1 MLDICFCVVLYNKDF
16 EKSQT
21 LTSLRACLKGF
32 LNKGHYKIVIFNNGP
47 KEVVFE
53 DSLFDITVNQVLIN
67 GSLSKIY
74 NKTIDLYKAN
84 KYVFL
89 DDDTEVNDEYLSEL
103 ISLGFNIFMP
113 KIHCQGIG
121 CYPIINHSGVQT
133 ITSGLA
139 ISNLAVDEF
148 KKRNCMVFDESFD
161 LYGID
166 TALCYVINK
175 FSYQYTVSQSYLE
188 HQLSHISGNTGEFRK
203 REVLLS
209 NSAALIKYFN
219 IRLLCQ
225 TGASALWA
233 IKKLQFKI
241 LYKAFL
247 SFLACRVIR

>member
-1 MLDICFCVVLYNKDF
+1 MYDLCFCVVLYNK
-16 EKSQT
+16 ELLQSESV
-21 LTSLRACLKGF
+21 LSLVKYGPLLDK
-32 LNKGHYKIVIFNNGP
+32 KIKVVVFNNGP
-47 KEVVFE
+47 KPQSIDGLPNF
-53 DSLFDITVNQVLIN
+53 ITVHQVLIN

-74 NKTIDLYKAN
+74 NKFIELYSAQ
-84 KYVFL
+84 KYIFL
-89 DDDTEVNDEYLSEL
+89 DDDTYLSEGYL
-103 ISLGFNIFMP
+103 LDVIKTEFNVLMP
-113 KIHCQGIG
+113 RIRCQNVEY
-121 CYPIINHSGVQT
+121 YPVVTPSGVQT

-139 ISNLAVDEF
+139 ISKSAILDF
-148 KKRNCMVFDESFD
+148 KKNNSYVFDESFD

-166 TALCYVINK
+166 TALCYFINK

-225 TGASALWA
+225 TGASVLWA